1 MARPAKL
8 ELPLREGVSA
18 SALACPSG
26 AWPLLLDFIAERL
39 NLVSRADWRARMA
52 AGEVLDERGQVLP
65 PEAPYRAGRRIYY
78 WRWLAQEHEIP
89 FEEQILFQD
98 DELLVADKPHFL
110 PVTPTGRYVQQT
122 LLTRLK
128 RRTGIAT
135 LTPVHRLDRETAG
148 LTLFA
153 IKPAS
158 RDAYQRLF
166 RERSV
171 AKVYEAIAPW
181 RAELRLPL
189 SYRSRLQE
197 RAEAFMQM
205 HEVEGEP
212 NAETEIHLLERLGE
226 RWARYELRPSTG
238 QKHQLRAH
246 MSALGIPIRGDRIY
260 PQLRP
265 EEAEPD
271 YREPL
276 QLLARRLEFQDPI
289 TGIERQFSSG
299 QSLWPACV
307 AEDGGSAKQ
316 FTNDGVA
323 APSDAG
329 SPSAPLASR
338 PT

>member
-1 MARPAKL
+1 MSRPQKL
-8 ELPLREGVSA
+8 DLPLREGVSA
-18 SALACPSG
+18 SALACPAG
-26 AWPLLLDFIAERL
+26 PWPLLLDFIAERL
-39 NLVSRADWRARMA
+39 SLVSRRDWQARMA
-52 AGEVLDERGQVLP
+52 AGEVLDDRGQVLP

-110 PVTPTGRYVQQT
+110 PVTPKGRYVQQT

-153 IKPAS
+153 IRPES

-171 AKVYEAIAPW
+171 EKVYEAIAPW

-189 SYRSRLQE
+189 CYRSRLQE

-205 HEVEGEP
+205 QEVAGEP
-212 NAETEIHLLERLGE
+212 NAETGIALIERLGE
-226 RWARYELRPSTG
+226 AWARYELRPSTG
-238 QKHQLRAH
+238 QKHQLRAQ
-246 MSALGIPIRGDRIY
+246 MCALGLPIRGDRIY
-260 PQLRP
+260 PQLQP
-265 EEAEPD
+265 EQAEPD

-276 QLLARRLEFQDPI
+276 CLLARSIAFTDPLN
-289 TGIERQFSSG
+289 GQRRRFESARQ
-299 QSLWPACV
+299 LPL
-307 AEDGGSAKQ
+307 
-316 FTNDGVA
+316 
-323 APSDAG
+323 SD
-329 SPSAPLASR
+329 
-338 PT
+338 T

>member
-8 ELPLREGVSA
+8 ELPLRDGVSA
-18 SALACPSG
+18 SALACPPG
-26 AWPLLLDFIAERL
+26 PWPLLLDFIAERL
-39 NLVSRADWRARMA
+39 NLVSRSDWRARMA

-65 PEAPYRAGRRIYY
+65 PEAPYRAGCRVYY
-78 WRWLAQEHEIP
+78 WRWLAEEHEIP
-89 FEEQILFQD
+89 FEAQILFQD

-153 IKPAS
+153 IKPES

-171 AKVYEAIAPW
+171 EKVYEAIAPW
-181 RAELRLPL
+181 RAELQLPL
-189 SYRSRLQE
+189 TRRSRLQE
-197 RAEAFMQM
+197 RAGAFFMQM
-205 HEVEGEP
+205 EEVAEGEP
-212 NAETEIHLLERLGE
+212 NAETGISLIARLGE
-226 RWARYELRPSTG
+226 AWARYELRPHTG

-246 MSALGIPIRGDRIY
+246 MNALGLPIRGDRIY
-260 PQLRP
+260 PLLQP

-276 QLLARRLEFQDPI
+276 CLLARSIAFTDPLN
-289 TGIERQFSSG
+289 GQRRRFESARQ
-299 QSLWPACV
+299 LAI
-307 AEDGGSAKQ
+307 
-316 FTNDGVA
+316 
-323 APSDAG
+323 SD
-329 SPSAPLASR
+329 
-338 PT
+338 T

>member
-8 ELPLREGVSA
+8 DLPLREGVSA
-18 SALACPSG
+18 SALACPAG
-26 AWPLLLDFIAERL
+26 PWPLLLDFIAERL
-39 NLVSRADWRARMA
+39 NLVSRADWQARMV
-52 AGEVLDERGQVLP
+52 AGDVLDERGQVLP

-89 FEEQILFQD
+89 FEETILFQD
-98 DELLVADKPHFL
+98 EELLVADKPHFL

-128 RRTGIAT
+128 RRTGIAS

-153 IKPAS
+153 IRPES

-171 AKVYEAIAPW
+171 EKVYEAIAPW
-181 RAELRLPL
+181 RAEPRLPL

-197 RAEAFMQM
+197 RSDAFMQM
-205 HEVEGEP
+205 QEVPGEP
-212 NAETEIHLLERLGE
+212 NAETEIALLQQLDAC
-226 RWARYELRPSTG
+226 WARYELRPHTG

-246 MSALGIPIRGDRIY
+246 MNALGLPLRGDRIY
-260 PQLRP
+260 PVLQP
-265 EEAEPD
+265 EETEPD

-276 QLLARRLEFQDPI
+276 RLLARSIAFTDPV
-289 TGIERQFSSG
+289 TGQTRHFESARQLPFS
-299 QSLWPACV
+299 
-307 AEDGGSAKQ
+307 D
-316 FTNDGVA
+316 T
-323 APSDAG
+323 
-329 SPSAPLASR
+329 
-338 PT
+338 